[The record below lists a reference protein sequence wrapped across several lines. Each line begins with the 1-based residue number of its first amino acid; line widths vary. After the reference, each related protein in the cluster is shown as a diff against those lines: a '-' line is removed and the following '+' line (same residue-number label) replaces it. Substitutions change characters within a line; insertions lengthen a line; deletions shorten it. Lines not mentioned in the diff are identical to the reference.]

1 MGNDLASIASKLGKL
16 IRMLSSSQD
25 GEVLGA
31 ARAIVRTLANAGLD
45 VHALA
50 AGIGADDK
58 KFSEEEASEIYQHG
72 VAEGRRVAEQEQS
85 GPFFRNVNLNDEP
98 SWHDIAREAQ
108 LVAPNCVTTARKV
121 RERYGAVDRAWR
133 LANREAGKVAAL
145 DLRENPMS
153 TKPITHNG
161 DLANLPPA
169 LQPLTRQDRWVVW
182 PWGTTD

>member
-58 KFSEEEASEIYQHG
+58 KFSEEEAREIYQHG
-72 VAEGRRVAEQEQS
+72 VAEGRWVAEQERS

-98 SWHDIAREAQ
+98 SWHDIACECAARGAQ
-108 LVAPNCVTTARKV
+108 LRDD
-121 RERYGAVDRAWR
+121 RERKFVSDMVRWTVHGGSPTEKQAKW
-133 LANREAGKVAAL
+133 
-145 DLRENPMS
+145 LRS
-153 TKPITHNG
+153 IY
-161 DLANLPPA
+161 A
-169 LQPLTRQDRWVVW
+169 RIR
-182 PWGTTD
+182 